1 MINKTLIICLL
12 CIFSFKNTNFAQE
25 KKLSLWSFQSA
36 DTLDK
41 KRVTGMTILGVGC
54 YTGMFTLLSQAWYSK
69 YDRTKFHFFNDDKEW
84 EQMDKVGHL
93 FGGYFESRWFSQAY
107 QWAGVSQRR
116 SAYIGAAAGTIIQG
130 TLEISDGYS
139 KKWGFS
145 VGDITANTTGVLLF
159 LGQELAWKE
168 QRLMMKVSNTPK
180 KYSNEVIFSQDGL
193 YAMPLSTRAHNL
205 LGDNYIVSFLKDYNA
220 QTLWLS
226 GNIRSFFPESRVP
239 KWLNVAV
246 GYGAE
251 NLYVGD
257 NKYAWTQEKTA
268 NGIPAGTIFPFD
280 AAKYPR
286 YRQFYLSL
294 DVDLTKIKTKS
305 HFWNTVLHGINV
317 IKIPAPALE
326 FNGLGKV
333 QFHPIYF

>member
-1 MINKTLIICLL
+1 MNKILII
-12 CIFSFKNTNFAQE
+12 SFLSFFCCKNIIFAQ
-25 KKLSLWSFQSA
+25 KQKLSLWSFQSA

-41 KRVTGMTILGVGC
+41 KRVRGMTILGTGC

-69 YDRTKFHFFNDDKEW
+69 YDKTRFHLFNDNSEW
-84 EQMDKVGHL
+84 QQMDKVGHL
-93 FGGYFESRWFSQAY
+93 FGGYFESRWFSEAY
-107 QWAGVSQRR
+107 QWTGVSQRR

-130 TLEISDGYS
+130 TLEVADGFS

-145 VGDITANTTGVLLF
+145 VGDISANTAGVFLF

-180 KYSNEVIFSQDGL
+180 KYSDEIIFSQDGL
-193 YAMPLSTRAHNL
+193 YSMPLSTRAHNL

-226 GNIRSFFPESRVP
+226 GNIHSFFPESRVP

-257 NKYAWTQEKTA
+257 NKYAWTQEKTT
-268 NGIPAGTIFPFD
+268 NGIPAGTIFPIN
-280 AAKYPR
+280 ATKYPR

-305 HFWNTVLHGINV
+305 HFWNTVFHGINI

-326 FNGLGKV
+326 FNSLGKV

>member
-1 MINKTLIICLL
+1 MINKILIASLL
-12 CIFSFKNTNFAQE
+12 CFFSCKNISFAQE

-41 KRVTGMTILGVGC
+41 KRVRGMTVLGTSC
-54 YTGMFTLLSQAWYSK
+54 YAGMFTLLSQTWYSK
-69 YDRTKFHFFNDDKEW
+69 YDKTKFHLFNDNHEW
-84 EQMDKVGHL
+84 EQMDKVGHV
-93 FGGYFESRWFSQAY
+93 FGGYFESRWFAQAY
-107 QWAGVSQRR
+107 QWAGVKQRR
-116 SAYIGAAAGTIIQG
+116 SAYIGAAAGTLIQG
-130 TLEISDGYS
+130 TLEFSDGFS

-145 VGDITANTTGVLLF
+145 MGDIAANTTGTLLF

-168 QRLMMKVSNTPK
+168 QRFVMKVSNTPQ
-180 KYSNEVIFSQDGL
+180 KYSDEIIFSQDGL
-193 YAMPLSTRAHNL
+193 YSMPLSTRAHNL
-205 LGDNYIVSFLKDYNA
+205 LGNNYIVSFLKDYNA

-226 GNIRSFFPESRVP
+226 GNIHSFFPQSRVP

-246 GYGAE
+246 GYGAN

-257 NKYAWTQEKTA
+257 KKYAWTQENAA

-280 AAKYPR
+280 AVKYPR
-286 YRQFYLSL
+286 YRQVYLSL
-294 DVDLTKIKTKS
+294 DIDLTRIKTKS

-333 QFHPIYF
+333 KFHPIYF